1 MAELLSALRKVS
13 HQIYDVKKIEPN
25 SDCPENEDDI
35 KTASATDGVKN
46 ESEIAK
52 AFAHRR
58 KIWRENSLN
67 ADDDTR
73 KISSIENF
81 PYFFK
86 LNKNA
91 SKLPKK
97 RHMNYR
103 PSKFLFKIS
112 KTLYSILN
120 IIYEF

>member
-13 HQIYDVKKIEPN
+13 HEIYDVKKIEPN

-58 KIWRENSLN
+58 KIWRENSLS
-67 ADDDTR
+67 ADDATR

-81 PYFFK
+81 PYCFK
-86 LNKNA
+86 LNTNA

-103 PSKFLFKIS
+103 PSKLLFKIS
-112 KTLYSILN
+112 KTLYSFLN
-120 IIYEF
+120 IIYES

>member
-1 MAELLSALRKVS
+1 MAELLSALRKIS
-13 HQIYDVKKIEPN
+13 HEIYDVKKIETN
-25 SDCPENEDDI
+25 SNCPKNEEDI

-58 KIWRENSLN
+58 KIWRENSLS
-67 ADDDTR
+67 ADGATR
-73 KISSIENF
+73 KMSSIENF

-86 LNKNA
+86 FNSNTN
-91 SKLPKK
+91 KLPKK

-103 PSKFLFKIS
+103 PSKFSSNIS
-112 KTLYSILN
+112 K
-120 IIYEF
+120 IYN

>member
-1 MAELLSALRKVS
+1 MAELLSALRNVS
-13 HQIYDVKKIEPN
+13 HEIYDVKKIDPN
-25 SDCPENEDDI
+25 SDCPENENEI

-58 KIWRENSLN
+58 KIWRENSLSAN
-67 ADDDTR
+67 DAT
-73 KISSIENF
+73 KEISSIESF

-86 LNKNA
+86 LNTNA

-97 RHMNYR
+97 RYMNYR
-103 PSKFLFKIS
+103 PSKFSLKIS
-112 KTLYSILN
+112 KI
-120 IIYEF
+120 